1 MKKNTYMRLFFHC
14 MGECD
19 FDVVFMHNSN
29 IICQQRFQENNTCF
43 GAYFGT
49 YKTHTYVQYDTIP
62 YLNYSV
68 HLGNSSIPFSHSEYQ
83 RPIIF
88 QPGFPRPRG
97 IRHAVHSHYFL
108 VRFAVLAVL
117 CVIALAIL
125 RVKSPLNKDKHPNP
139 IKASKLSHA
148 RVDKKLKI

>member
-1 MKKNTYMRLFFHC
+1 MRLFFHC

-125 RVKSPLNKDKHPNP
+125 SGNCYKAIISLDGKP
-139 IKASKLSHA
+139 IKASK
-148 RVDKKLKI
+148 RRGQVDLLAKLKI